1 MKKKNKSITT
11 SPRHGLNAA
20 MVKCFVCGNDTNEI
34 ALMGKIDKEDSRAP
48 NYIMTGSLCDECK
61 NYINDGGSFIIEASD
76 KYGTM
81 TGRYAKL
88 HCKLKEGESPIAY
101 MLPEDFENLV
111 KDIEKQKK

>member
-1 MKKKNKSITT
+1 MEKKNKSIPM

-20 MVKCFVCGNDTNEI
+20 LVKCFVCGNDTNEI

-61 NYINDGGSFIIEASD
+61 NHINDGGSFIIEAND

-88 HCKLKEGESPIAY
+88 QCKLKEGESPIAY